1 MAESEES
8 LRSQK
13 KEDILWITIP
23 TAVVIIFILAAVGY
37 YYYFFHYLKANLSDT
52 NFNKITQS
60 IDSEVK
66 PGDQISYTIY
76 YKNSGNLKV
85 TGFMIKTQIPDNT
98 SIISSS
104 KGSKIGPDKKALE
117 FNVGDLGADLGGSF
131 VFTVKVNNPLDNGT
145 SIKSKEVLFEYF
157 AREKKENYSIK
168 EVLEGKVISSP
179 DFTNFS
185 AKFVDLNGNKISM
198 GDELAFSMSLENTG
212 NMNAKNI
219 RIISKLPQKFEL
231 VKNSIIPEAEFD
243 GSSNQIIW
251 KIDSLEASSIKNFT
265 FRAKVGD
272 NFSHLEEFK
281 YQAQLEYAGK
291 IDKEIELTDKV
302 WGFPN
307 FSTSSNTVTDIGSG
321 DVWTGDILEYTILVK
336 NTGLRTGEN
345 VSLYCPIPKG
355 TTYVSKSAV
364 PEVAAW
370 SDEING
376 IEWNMD
382 QINVGEEKTFK
393 FKVKIGS
400 AFIKGGSLE
409 NQFYIKGDEQEV
421 QIEPV
426 KISVR
431 SFIFQ
436 TIVCMGDSQ
445 IPVSNWPASLDYL
458 LESSYPHAEFNTIG
472 SGVPQQMAYQG
483 ARRFD
488 SSVAVYH
495 PSIIVIGYGTN
506 DVGSGTSLFAS
517 GIQDLINK
525 AKSIGATV
533 IVHSIGYIDTDKH
546 SIKKGYQS
554 YNSVLQDICA
564 NNGVPYVDIYGPM
577 SGDPGKYVSADGL
590 HWTPEGGALVA
601 NLVFNT
607 IRNYL
612 NSEGSRK

>member
-1 MAESEES
+1 MAENKEP
-8 LRSQK
+8 LRFQK
-13 KEDILWITIP
+13 KAKILWITIP

-37 YYYFFHYLKANLSDT
+37 YYYFFHYLKANLSDA

-60 IDSEVK
+60 ISSEIK

-85 TGFMIKTQIPDNT
+85 TGFMIKTSIPDNT
-98 SIISSS
+98 FIISSS
-104 KGSKIGPDKKALE
+104 KGFKIGPDKKVLE
-117 FNVGDLGADLGGSF
+117 FNVGDLGADSGGS
-131 VFTVKVNNPLDNGT
+131 VIFTVKVNNPLDNGT

-157 AREKKENYSIK
+157 AREKKENYRIQ
-168 EVLEGKVISSP
+168 EVLKDNVISSP

-185 AKFVDLNGNKISM
+185 VKLADLNGNQISM
-198 GDELAFSMSLENTG
+198 GDELAFTMSLENTG
-212 NMNAKNI
+212 NMDAENI
-219 RIISKLPQKFEL
+219 RIIGILPQKFEL

-243 GSSNQIIW
+243 SSSNQIIW
-251 KIDSLEASSIKNFT
+251 KIDSLEAGSIKNFS
-265 FRAKVGD
+265 FRAKIGD
-272 NFSHLEEFK
+272 NFLHLEEFK
-281 YQAQLEYAGK
+281 YQAQLEYEGK
-291 IDKEIELTDKV
+291 VVKEIELADKV

-307 FSTSSNTVTDIGSG
+307 FSTSSNTVTDISGG
-321 DVWTGDILEYTILVK
+321 DVWAGDILEYTIAVK

-355 TTYVSKSAV
+355 TTYVSQSATPAV
-364 PEVAAW
+364 EAW

-376 IEWNMD
+376 IEWNID
-382 QINVGEEKTFK
+382 QVNIGEEKTFK

-400 AFIKGGSLE
+400 AFTKGGQVQ

-426 KISVR
+426 KIGVR

-445 IPVSNWPASLDYL
+445 IPVTNWPASLDYL

-472 SGVPQQMAYQG
+472 SGVPQQRAYEG
-483 ARRFD
+483 VRRFD
-488 SSVAVYH
+488 SSVAIYN
-495 PSIIVIGYGTN
+495 PTIIVIGYGTN
-506 DVGSGTSLFAS
+506 DVGSGTSLFAT
-517 GIQDLINK
+517 GIQELINK

-533 IVHSIGYIDTDKH
+533 IVHSIGYINTDKNE
-546 SIKKGYQS
+546 IKKGYQS
-554 YNSVLQDICA
+554 YNSVLRNVCA
-564 NNGVPYVDIYGPM
+564 SNGVPYVDIYGPM
-577 SGDPGKYVSADGL
+577 SGDPGRYVSAEGL
-590 HWTPEGGALVA
+590 HWTAEGGALVA

-607 IRNYL
+607 MINYL

>member
-1 MAESEES
+1 MAENEEY

-13 KEDILWITIP
+13 KENILWITIP
-23 TAVVIIFILAAVGY
+23 AVVVIFFMLAAVG
-37 YYYFFHYLKANLSDT
+37 YYYFFHYLKANLSDA

-60 IDSEVK
+60 IGSEVK

-85 TGFMIKTQIPDNT
+85 TGFIIKTYIPDNT

-104 KGSKIGPDKKALE
+104 KGFKIGPDRKALE
-117 FNVGDLGADLGGSF
+117 FNIGDLGADSGGSV
-131 VFTVKVNNPLDNGT
+131 VFTVKVSTPLDNGT

-157 AREKKENYSIK
+157 VREEKENYSIK
-168 EVLEGKVISSP
+168 EVPEAKVISSP

-185 AKFVDLNGNKISM
+185 VKLADLNGNQISM

-212 NMNAKNI
+212 NMNAENI
-219 RIISKLPQKFEL
+219 RIIGILPQKFEL
-231 VKNSIIPEAEFD
+231 AKNSIIPEAEFD
-243 GSSNQIIW
+243 SSSNQIVW
-251 KIDSLEASSIKNFT
+251 KIDSLEASSIKNFN
-265 FRAKVGD
+265 FRVKVGD
-272 NFSHLEEFK
+272 NFSHLEEFR

-291 IDKEIELTDKV
+291 IDKEIELADKV

-307 FSTSSNTVTDIGSG
+307 FSTSFNTVTDISGG
-321 DVWTGDILEYTILVK
+321 DVWAGDILEYTIVVK
-336 NTGLRTGEN
+336 NTGLRAGEN

-355 TTYVSKSAV
+355 TTYVSKSAKPGV
-364 PEVAAW
+364 SSW

-376 IEWNMD
+376 IEWNID

-393 FKVKIGS
+393 FKVNIDG
-400 AFIKGGSLE
+400 AFIKGGKVE

-426 KISVR
+426 KIGVR

-445 IPVSNWPASLDYL
+445 IPVTNWPASLDYL

-472 SGVPQQMAYQG
+472 SGVPQQRAYEG
-483 ARRFD
+483 VRRFD
-488 SSVAVYH
+488 SSVAIYN
-495 PSIIVIGYGTN
+495 PTIIVIGYGTN
-506 DVGSGTSLFAS
+506 DVGSGTSLFAT
-517 GIQDLINK
+517 GIAELINK

-533 IVHSIGYIDTDKH
+533 IVHSIGYINTDKNE
-546 SIKKGYQS
+546 IKKGYQS
-554 YNSVLQDICA
+554 YNSVLRNVCA
-564 NNGVPYVDIYGPM
+564 SNGVPYVDIYGPM
-577 SGDPGKYVSADGL
+577 SGDPGRYVSAEGL
-590 HWTPEGGALVA
+590 HWTAEGGALVA

-607 IRNYL
+607 MINYL

>member
-1 MAESEES
+1 MAENKEP
-8 LRSQK
+8 LRFQK
-13 KEDILWITIP
+13 KAKILWITIP

-37 YYYFFHYLKANLSDT
+37 YYYFFHYLKANLSDA

-60 IDSEVK
+60 ISSEIK

-85 TGFMIKTQIPDNT
+85 TGFMIKTSIPDNT
-98 SIISSS
+98 FIISSS
-104 KGSKIGPDKKALE
+104 KGFKIGPDKKALE
-117 FNVGDLGADLGGSF
+117 FNVGDLGADSGGS
-131 VFTVKVNNPLDNGT
+131 VIFTVKVNNPLDNGT

-157 AREKKENYSIK
+157 AREKKENYRIQ
-168 EVLEGKVISSP
+168 EVLKDNVISSP

-185 AKFVDLNGNKISM
+185 VELADLNGNQISM
-198 GDELAFSMSLENTG
+198 GDELAFTMSLENTG
-212 NMNAKNI
+212 NMDAENI
-219 RIISKLPQKFEL
+219 RIIGILPQKFEL

-243 GSSNQIIW
+243 SSSNQIIW
-251 KIDSLEASSIKNFT
+251 KIDSLEAGSIKNFS
-265 FRAKVGD
+265 FRAKIGD
-272 NFSHLEEFK
+272 NFLHLEEFK
-281 YQAQLEYAGK
+281 YQAQLEYEGT
-291 IDKEIELTDKV
+291 IDKEIELADKV

-307 FSTSSNTVTDIGSG
+307 FSTSSNTVTDISGG
-321 DVWTGDILEYTILVK
+321 DVWAGDILEYTIAVK

-355 TTYVSKSAV
+355 TTYVSQSATPAV
-364 PEVAAW
+364 EAW

-376 IEWNMD
+376 IEWNID
-382 QINVGEEKTFK
+382 QVNIGEEKTFK

-400 AFIKGGSLE
+400 AFIKGGQVQ

-426 KISVR
+426 KIGVR

-445 IPVSNWPASLDYL
+445 IPVTNWPASLDYL

-472 SGVPQQMAYQG
+472 SGVPQQRAYEG
-483 ARRFD
+483 VRRFD
-488 SSVAVYH
+488 SSVAIYN
-495 PSIIVIGYGTN
+495 PTIIVIGYGTN
-506 DVGSGTSLFAS
+506 DVGSGTSLFAT
-517 GIQDLINK
+517 GIQELINK

-533 IVHSIGYIDTDKH
+533 IVHSIGYINTDKNE
-546 SIKKGYQS
+546 IKKGYQS
-554 YNSVLQDICA
+554 YNSVLRNVCA
-564 NNGVPYVDIYGPM
+564 SNGVPYVDIYGPM
-577 SGDPGKYVSADGL
+577 SGDPGRYVSAEGL
-590 HWTPEGGALVA
+590 HWTAEGGALVA

-607 IRNYL
+607 MINYL

>member
-1 MAESEES
+1 MVESEES

-13 KEDILWITIP
+13 KENILWITIP
-23 TAVVIIFILAAVGY
+23 TAVVIVFILAAVGY
-37 YYYFFHYLKANLSDT
+37 YYYFFHYLKANMSDV

-60 IDSEVK
+60 TGSEVK

-104 KGSKIGPDKKALE
+104 KGLKIGPDKKALE
-117 FNVGDLGADLGGSF
+117 FNVGDVGTDSGGSV

-157 AREKKENYSIK
+157 AREKKESNSIK
-168 EVLEGKVISSP
+168 EILESIVISSP

-185 AKFVDLNGNKISM
+185 AKFVDLNGDKISM
-198 GDELAFSMSLENTG
+198 GDELAFNMSLENTG
-212 NMNAKNI
+212 NMNAKTV

-231 VKNSIIPEAEFD
+231 VENSIIPEAEFD
-243 GSSNQIIW
+243 SSSNQIIW
-251 KIDSLEASSIKNFT
+251 KLDSLEVSSMENFS
-265 FRAKVGD
+265 FKAKVGD
-272 NFSHLEEFK
+272 NFAHLEEFK
-281 YQAQLEYAGK
+281 YQAQLEYEGK
-291 IDKEIELTDKV
+291 IVKEIELTDKV

-307 FSTSSNTVTDIGSG
+307 FSTSSNTVMDIGG
-321 DVWTGDILEYTILVK
+321 GEVWTGDILEYTIDVK
-336 NTGLRTGEN
+336 NTGLRAGEN
-345 VSLYCPIPKG
+345 VSLYCPIPEG
-355 TTYVSKSAV
+355 TTYVGKSAI
-364 PEVAAW
+364 PEVSVW
-370 SDEING
+370 NDEING

-393 FKVKIGS
+393 FRVKIGS
-400 AFIKGGSLE
+400 AFIKGGQVQ
-409 NQFYIKGDEQEV
+409 NQFYIEGDQQEV

-483 ARRFD
+483 VRRFD
-488 SSVAVYH
+488 STVAIYH
-495 PSIIVIGYGTN
+495 PSIVVIGYGTN
-506 DVGSGTSLFAS
+506 DVGNGESLFAS
-517 GIQDLINK
+517 GITDLINK
-525 AKSIGATV
+525 AKSIGAVV
-533 IVHSIGYIDTDKH
+533 IVHSIGYIDIDKH
-546 SIKKGYQS
+546 SLKKDYES
-554 YNSVLQDICA
+554 YNSVLQDVCA
-564 NNGVPYVDIYGPM
+564 DNSVPYVDIYGPM
-577 SGDPGKYVSADGL
+577 SDDPGRYVSADGL
-590 HWTPEGGALVA
+590 HWTGEGGALVA

-612 NSEGSRK
+612 NSEGSIK

>member
-1 MAESEES
+1 MAENKKS
-8 LRSQK
+8 LRSRK
-13 KEDILWITIP
+13 KEKILWITIP
-23 TAVVIIFILAAVGY
+23 TVVVIFFMLAAVGY
-37 YYYFFHYLKANLSDT
+37 YYYFFHYLKANLSDA

-60 IDSEVK
+60 INSEVK

-85 TGFMIKTQIPDNT
+85 TGFMIKTYIPDNT
-98 SIISSS
+98 SITSSS
-104 KGSKIGPDKKALE
+104 KGFKIGPDKKALE
-117 FNVGDLGADLGGSF
+117 FNVGDLGADSGGSI
-131 VFTVKVNNPLDNGT
+131 VFTVKVNTPLDNGT
-145 SIKSKEVLFEYF
+145 SIESKEVLFEYF
-157 AREKKENYSIK
+157 AREKKENYKIK
-168 EVLEGKVISSP
+168 EVLEDKVISSP

-219 RIISKLPQKFEL
+219 RVIGKLPQKFEL
-231 VKNSIIPEAEFD
+231 VKNSIIPKAEFD
-243 GSSNQIIW
+243 SNSNQIIW
-251 KIDSLEASSIKNFT
+251 KIDSLEASSIKNFS
-265 FRAKVGD
+265 FRAKIGD
-272 NFSHLEEFK
+272 NFLHLEEFR
-281 YQAQLEYAGK
+281 YQAQLEYEGK
-291 IDKEIELTDKV
+291 IDKEIELADKV

-307 FSTSSNTVTDIGSG
+307 FSTSSNTVTDISG
-321 DVWTGDILEYTILVK
+321 GDAWTGDILEYTILVK
-336 NTGLRTGEN
+336 NTGLRAGEN
-345 VSLYCPIPKG
+345 VTLYCPIPKG
-355 TTYVSKSAV
+355 TTYDSKSAV
-364 PEVAAW
+364 PEVAVW

-393 FKVKIGS
+393 FRVKIGG
-400 AFIKGGSLE
+400 AFIKGGQVQ

-426 KISVR
+426 KIGVR

-488 SSVAVYH
+488 GTVAVYH
-495 PSIIVIGYGTN
+495 PSIVVIGYGTN

-517 GIQDLINK
+517 GIADLINK

-577 SGDPGKYVSADGL
+577 SEDPGRYVSADGL

-607 IRNYL
+607 MRNYL

>member
-1 MAESEES
+1 MAKNEES
-8 LRSQK
+8 LRFQK
-13 KEDILWITIP
+13 KEYILWITIP
-23 TAVVIIFILAAVGY
+23 TSVVMIFILAAVGY
-37 YYYFFHYLKANLSDT
+37 YYYFFHYLKANLSDI

-60 IDSEVK
+60 IGSEVK

-85 TGFMIKTQIPDNT
+85 TGFTIKTYIPDNT

-104 KGSKIGPDKKALE
+104 TGSKIGPDKKALE
-117 FNVGDLGADLGGSF
+117 FNVGDLGADSGGS
-131 VFTVKVNNPLDNGT
+131 VIFTVKVNNPLDNGI

-157 AREKKENYSIK
+157 AREKKENYRIQ
-168 EVLEGKVISSP
+168 EVLKGKVISSP

-198 GDELAFSMSLENTG
+198 GDELAFNMSLENTG

-251 KIDSLEASSIKNFT
+251 KIDSLEVSSIKNFT

-281 YQAQLEYAGK
+281 YQAQLKYKGK
-291 IDKEIELTDKV
+291 IDKEIELADKV

-307 FSTSSNTVTDIGSG
+307 FSASSNTVTDISGG
-321 DVWTGDILEYTILVK
+321 DVWAGDILEYTILVK
-336 NTGLRTGEN
+336 NTGLRAGEN

-355 TTYVSKSAV
+355 ATYVSKSAV
-364 PEVAAW
+364 PEVSSW

-376 IEWNMD
+376 IEWNID

-393 FKVKIGS
+393 FKVNIGS

-426 KISVR
+426 KIGIR

-472 SGVPQQMAYQG
+472 SGVPQQRAYEG

-488 SSVAVYH
+488 STVAVYN
-495 PSIIVIGYGTN
+495 PSVIVIGYGTN
-506 DVGSGTSLFAS
+506 DVGSGTSLFAT
-517 GIQDLINK
+517 GIADLINK
-525 AKSIGATV
+525 AKGIGATV
-533 IVHSIGYIDTDKH
+533 IVHSIGYINTDKNE
-546 SIKKGYQS
+546 IKKGYQS

-564 NNGVPYVDIYGPM
+564 RNGVPYVDIYGPM
-577 SGDPGKYVSADGL
+577 SDDPGRYVSADGL

-607 IRNYL
+607 MRNYL

>member
-1 MAESEES
+1 MAENEES

-13 KEDILWITIP
+13 KENILWITIP
-23 TAVVIIFILAAVGY
+23 TVVVIFFMLAAVGY
-37 YYYFFHYLKANLSDT
+37 YYYLFHYLKANLSDA

-60 IDSEVK
+60 IGSEVK

-85 TGFMIKTQIPDNT
+85 TGFMIKTRIPDNT

-104 KGSKIGPDKKALE
+104 KGFKIDPDKKALE
-117 FNVGDLGADLGGSF
+117 FNVGDLGADSGGSII
-131 VFTVKVNNPLDNGT
+131 FTVKVNNPLDNGT

-157 AREKKENYSIK
+157 AREKKENYRIQ
-168 EVLEGKVISSP
+168 EVLKDNVISSP

-185 AKFVDLNGNKISM
+185 VKLADLNGNQISM
-198 GDELAFSMSLENTG
+198 GDELAFTMSLENTG
-212 NMNAKNI
+212 NMDAENI
-219 RIISKLPQKFEL
+219 RIIGILPQKFEL

-243 GSSNQIIW
+243 SSSNQIIW
-251 KIDSLEASSIKNFT
+251 KIDSLEAGSIKNFS

-272 NFSHLEEFK
+272 NFLHLEEFK
-281 YQAQLEYAGK
+281 YQAQLRYEGK
-291 IDKEIELTDKV
+291 VVKEIELADKV

-307 FSTSSNTVTDIGSG
+307 FSTSSNTVTDISGG
-321 DVWTGDILEYTILVK
+321 DVWAGDILEYTIAVK
-336 NTGLRTGEN
+336 NTGLRAGEN

-355 TTYVSKSAV
+355 TSYVSQSATPAV
-364 PEVAAW
+364 EAW

-376 IEWNMD
+376 IEWNID
-382 QINVGEEKTFK
+382 QVNIGEEKTFK

-400 AFIKGGSLE
+400 AFIKGGQVQ

-421 QIEPV
+421 QIELV
-426 KISVR
+426 KIGVR

-458 LESSYPHAEFNTIG
+458 LEGSYPHAEFNTIG

-483 ARRFD
+483 VRRFD
-488 SSVAVYH
+488 STVAIYH
-495 PSIIVIGYGTN
+495 PSIVVIGYGTN
-506 DVGSGTSLFAS
+506 DVGNGTSLFAS
-517 GIQDLINK
+517 GIAELINK
-525 AKSIGATV
+525 AKGIGATV

-546 SIKKGYQS
+546 SSKKGYLS

-577 SGDPGKYVSADGL
+577 SGDPGRYVSADGL

-607 IRNYL
+607 MRNYL